1 MNKLNFLKAIVFIMT
16 FLLIFGIISAGMI
29 IVKKHKTPTTA
40 AEISLNQPAG
50 SHIADYKID
59 NGKLYIFVKGKKIS
73 DRIIVVDSS
82 PQTILA
88 TVKNN

>member
-29 IVKKHKTPTTA
+29 IVKKHKKNETA
-40 AEISLNQPAG
+40 AEISLNQPTG

-59 NGKLYIFVKGKKIS
+59 NGKLYIFVKGKKTA
-73 DRIIVVDSS
+73 DRIIIVDSS
-82 PQTILA
+82 TQTILA
-88 TVKNN
+88 TIKNN